1 MSMTITLKLKRP
13 QNTKSVIY
21 TQFKKNGQAF
31 KLYTG
36 KSIYSRNW
44 SIKLGKVKA
53 EEENAALL
61 NRFLEDWKSTVK
73 RIFLEMETN
82 KERITEETI
91 RVRLKQT
98 YKRELPR
105 EQRKDSNGIEITDFT
120 SFMDYFLEQKRND
133 GNFLQKLEQT
143 RKTVLIA
150 FNLTS
155 KKTIKEY
162 YRLSRKSKSQHILP
176 AEYKLPFGEINFNFL
191 QRFKDYLNKAT
202 FYVKKGGVE
211 LEKHYT
217 TNYIDKQINGLK
229 QFINGAIEANY
240 VKHFTWDSLKSN
252 GNEVDTVYTDFNE
265 IQTLYNYPL
274 IKESEIK
281 IRDKYVFNCFMGFRY
296 SDLNRLEPH
305 LFRMVQI
312 KGIDYLVYSG
322 RSQKTGELLEF
333 PAPPIAAAL
342 LKKYNF
348 KIPKYSSKEFNEVIK
363 TVAEKAGLSQLVR
376 VRETRGGN
384 TIVSD
389 IPKHQLICS
398 HTARRSFC
406 TNFYV
411 EGMSITII
419 MSISG
424 HKTEKE
430 FMKYIK
436 KRSVR
441 LEVAAE
447 QISAIK
453 AIRISDSLE

>member
-1 MSMTITLKLKRP
+1 MTITLKLKRP
-13 QNTKSVIY
+13 KNTKSVIY
-21 TQFKKNGQAF
+21 TQFKNNRQVF

-44 SIKLGKVKA
+44 SMKLGKVKA
-53 EEENAALL
+53 EEENAELL
-61 NRFLEDWKSTVK
+61 NRFLDDWKNSVK

-82 KERITEETI
+82 KERITEET
-91 RVRLKQT
+91 VREKLKQI
-98 YKRELPR
+98 YKRELPSV
-105 EQRKDSNGIEITDFT
+105 QRNDGKEIEITDFT
-120 SFMDYFLEQKRND
+120 SFMDYFLQRKRND
-133 GNFLQKLEQT
+133 GKFLQKLEQA
-143 RKTVLIA
+143 KKAVLIA
-150 FNLTS
+150 FNLIS
-155 KKTIKEY
+155 KKTQKEY
-162 YRLSRKSKSQHILP
+162 SRLSKKSKSQHFLQ
-176 AEYKLPFGEINFNFL
+176 AEYKLPFEEINLNFL

-202 FYVKKGGVE
+202 FYVKKSGVE

-265 IQTLYNYPL
+265 IQMLYDYPL
-274 IKESEIK
+274 IKENEIK
-281 IRDKYVFNCFMGFRY
+281 IRDKYVINCFLGFRH

-305 LFRMVQI
+305 LFRKVQI
-312 KGIDYLVYSG
+312 KGVDYLVYSG

-333 PAPPIAAAL
+333 PVPPIAAVL
-342 LKKYNF
+342 LEKYSF
-348 KIPKYSSKEFNEVIK
+348 RIPKYSSKEFNEVIK

-384 TIVSD
+384 TTVSD
-389 IPKHQLICS
+389 IPKYQLICS
-398 HTARRSFC
+398 HTGRRSFC

-411 EGMSITII
+411 EGMSTTII
-419 MSISG
+419 MSVSG

-430 FMKYIK
+430 FMRYVK

-441 LEVAAE
+441 LEVVAE

-453 AIRISDSLE
+453 AIQISDSLK